1 AALTLVAVALIAV
14 AVLARRPSASTTVPV
29 VFAISA
35 PDGERFSPS
44 GGFMAVSPDGR
55 HIAFVASDREGTD
68 RLWLRSVDSL
78 AAHMLGGTE
87 KAYQPFWSSDS
98 RFIAFFAE
106 GKLKKV
112 PIASGPVQ
120 IVCDM

>member
-35 PDGERFSPS
+35 PDGDRFSPS

-55 HIAFVASDREGTD
+55 HIAFVASDREGVD

-78 AAHMLGGTE
+78 DAHVIRGTE
-87 KAYQPFWSSDS
+87 RAYQPFWSSDS
-98 RFIAFFAE
+98 RFVALFAD
-106 GKLKKV
+106 GKLRTV
-112 PIASGPVQ
+112 GIS
-120 IVCDM
+120 